1 MLSRYPVRPDF
12 FIDLKGALIMEE
24 LIKTLFIANFIG
36 FGAGVIIG
44 ISSVIIKWLL
54 DFTKKIMF

>member
-1 MLSRYPVRPDF
+1 
-12 FIDLKGALIMEE
+12 MEE